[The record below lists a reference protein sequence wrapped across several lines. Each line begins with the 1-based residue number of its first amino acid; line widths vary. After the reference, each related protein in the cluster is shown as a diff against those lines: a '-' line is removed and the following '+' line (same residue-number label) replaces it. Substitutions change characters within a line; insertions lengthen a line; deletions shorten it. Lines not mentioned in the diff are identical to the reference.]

1 MDAKKIGLENT
12 GKCVGVNVDVNP
24 CVEPR
29 HVLHERPIFHIFHHA
44 GGLSLCLD

>member
-1 MDAKKIGLENT
+1 VTVKKIGLKNT

-29 HVLHERPIFHIFHHA
+29 HVLHERPIFQETNVTES
-44 GGLSLCLD
+44 GRPL